1 MVMNVVLMSIM
12 KRASAKCLRR
22 KELEKRK
29 LREAIRNMMWTRFGE
44 RKRERVEGVF
54 YFHGKTVLRAT
65 CITFRTSHIRE
76 GLNVRLT

>member
-1 MVMNVVLMSIM
+1 MSSQ
-12 KRASAKCLRR
+12 KGVRE
-22 KELEKRK
+22 KETWRSYREHDVDEIWREK
-29 LREAIRNMMWTRFGE
+29 E
-44 RKRERVEGVF
+44 RERVEGVF